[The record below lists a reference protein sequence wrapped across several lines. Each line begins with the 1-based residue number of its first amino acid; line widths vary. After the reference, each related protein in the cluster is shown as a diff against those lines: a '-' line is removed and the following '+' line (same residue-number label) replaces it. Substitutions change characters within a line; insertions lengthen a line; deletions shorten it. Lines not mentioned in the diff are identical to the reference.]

1 MEQNIKCQSK
11 ILNPAIISYTNED
24 EIKTKNKQNQ
34 TYTTRNG
41 SSSGLRKKM
50 TPNNNVHLQKEECWK
65 LYVCINVKK
74 YFPLLLMSFK

>member
-34 TYTTRNG
+34 TYTTRNVKG
-41 SSSGLRKKM
+41 SSSGLRKKW
-50 TPNNNVHLQKEECWK
+50 LQIRMWI
-65 LYVCINVKK
+65 YRKK
-74 YFPLLLMSFK
+74 SAGNYMCA